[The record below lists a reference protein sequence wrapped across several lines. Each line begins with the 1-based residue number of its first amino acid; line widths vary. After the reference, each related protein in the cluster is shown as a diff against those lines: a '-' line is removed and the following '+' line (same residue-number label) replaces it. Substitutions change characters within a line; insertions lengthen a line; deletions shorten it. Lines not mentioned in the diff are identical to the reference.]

1 MKPEEQR
8 VAIAEACG
16 WKKIHEI
23 FANDGVRWATPNNK
37 LVPVKIKLDKHQY
50 NGWGKPESWANDYYD
65 CWNSSYGNV
74 PDYINDLNAIHEA
87 ENTLSEEQ
95 RLIYSEE
102 LYHTAIKCQKET
114 GLWRYLS
121 ASAAQRAEAFLKT
134 LNLWDNNK

>member
-1 MKPEEQR
+1 MTLEPVYSRLFLLKFMKPEYQR
-8 VAIAEACG
+8 VTIAEACG
-16 WKKIHEI
+16 WAYDPE
-23 FANDGVRWATPNNK
+23 
-37 LVPVKIKLDKHQY
+37 LLLDYPWFDREGEGHRHL
-50 NGWGKPESWANDYYD
+50 
-65 CWNSSYGNV
+65 
-74 PDYINDLNAIHEA
+74 PDYLNDLNAMQEV